1 MRNPPTS
8 KPQPR
13 AWLWALVL
21 LAAALA
27 PRAFALG
34 NTVTPDEPN
43 WVYRTLNFGAA
54 LARGDWAATAQTSHP
69 GVTTMWLGS
78 LGVAVAR
85 AVDPAGTAQAID
97 WLARIDH
104 LAPEN
109 VEAFR
114 RVGVLLDWARLP
126 VVVANALGVVGVFWL
141 ARRLFGQSIAL
152 LAAFLLALDP
162 FVAGLGGLLHVDGL
176 LATFSILS
184 VLALLNGLSSSAP
197 GVRHSPFSIRRSA
210 LGWFALAGALAGLA
224 LLSKSPAIFLMPF
237 AVLVAACA
245 LIARRISIRS
255 ALLGLFVFL
264 ILHFAFFIALYP
276 AMWVDPASA
285 LGLLGE
291 GVAYHA
297 TNPTRPTFFDGQAEL
312 NHSPA
317 YYPVALAYRLSPIAM
332 LGAIVAMV
340 ALLARLRRP
349 AGDPSRFGG
358 AMLVLFA
365 LAFVVFITPAA
376 KKFDRYL
383 LPAIPPLA
391 VVAAWA
397 IGQFA
402 GRYKNWLTP
411 ATVLLQAILTL
422 SVAPYPLMAYNP
434 LLGSASGARDRIA
447 VGWGEGFGAAAQWI
461 AARDPE
467 ATVATGGLANFAPR
481 YAGRTV
487 AIDEAGLAS
496 ADYFVFTL
504 SEVQLAPAF
513 FADLAQRGSL
523 AHVIV
528 QGGVEAA
535 WVYASNGPV
544 AQADWLRRESRP
556 GDAILL
562 DAPTPLAHALDAPV
576 VLPRDATPESIA
588 RTLGRL
594 LDRPRIVY
602 VSTAAASPVAQR
614 DVRAWLDANARLDR
628 EADVAGA
635 TIRVYTPERHAAI
648 TLDAFT
654 VQLDGTLALIGLRPL
669 SPSIAYPDRLLIA
682 ARWRV
687 IAPPTADYSAT
698 LELSDADGNG
708 WLRFGGPLRN
718 PSGFA
723 PVHWQP
729 GEVVD
734 QVFGAQ
740 VPPALA
746 PGAYRLRFSVDRA
759 DGSRAG
765 LVSASGTFSGAAPT
779 LAAVQIDPAR
789 QPVDPGG
796 LAVGRRS
803 GHIWTG
809 QAELIGIDLLSRS
822 VATGDRLLSTLH
834 WRALRDGLDPATEV
848 RWLLAA
854 ESDPAAPPFEW
865 RTPLAANAR
874 APLRAGDVIAARYAS
889 RLPLELPDGRYR
901 LRLAI
906 GDDAVD
912 VEAIEVTHR
921 ERAFGLPA
929 GAAGI
934 GSLGAF
940 EVFLVESPPSQ
951 ARPGD
956 SIRAAL
962 VLRAGEEVSVNYTVF
977 VHLLDPAGRI
987 VAQVDTWPQ
996 AGAWP
1001 TANWVQGQVIQDVYT
1016 LTLPADAAA
1025 GDYRLV
1031 VGMYD
1036 SLDGMHLL
1044 APDGSDR
1051 LRLRSPIR
1059 VNRP

>member
-1 MRNPPTS
+1 MLNPPTS
-8 KPQPR
+8 KLQPR

-27 PRAFALG
+27 PRIFTLG

-54 LARGDWAATAQTSHP
+54 LAHGEWAATAQTGHP

-85 AVDPAGTAQAID
+85 AADPAGTSQAID

-114 RVGVLLDWARLP
+114 RIGVLLDWARLP

-141 ARRLFGQSIAL
+141 TRRLFGQSIAL

-184 VLALLNGLSSSAP
+184 VLALLNGLSGTA
-197 GVRHSPFSIRRSA
+197 HSRQRSA
-210 LGWFALAGALAGLA
+210 LGWFALAGGFAGLA

-237 AVLVAACA
+237 AVLVIACA
-245 LIARRISIRS
+245 VIARRISIRS
-255 ALLGLFVFL
+255 ALSGLVVFVV
-264 ILHFAFFIALYP
+264 LHSAFFIALYP

-285 LGLLGE
+285 LGLLSG

-297 TNPTRPTFFDGQAEL
+297 ANPTRPTFFDGQAEL
-312 NHSPA
+312 NHSLA
-317 YYPVALAYRLSPIAM
+317 YYPVALAYRLSPVVM
-332 LGAIVAMV
+332 LGALVAFV
-340 ALLARLRRP
+340 LLLARPRR
-349 AGDPSRFGG
+349 AADDPSRFGS
-358 AMLVLFA
+358 AVLALFA
-365 LAFVVFITPAA
+365 LAFIVFITPAA

-383 LPAIPPLA
+383 LPAIPPLIA
-391 VVAAWA
+391 VAAWA
-397 IGQFA
+397 IGQAA
-402 GRYKNWLTP
+402 GRRKSWL
-411 ATVLLQAILTL
+411 AAAAILLQAILTL

-434 LLGSASGARDRIA
+434 LLGGASGARERIA
-447 VGWGEGFGAAAQWI
+447 VGLGEGFGAAAQWI

-467 ATVATGGLANFAPR
+467 ATVATGGLSNFAPR

-487 AIDEAGLAS
+487 EIDEAGLAS

-513 FADLAQRGSL
+513 FEDLAQRGAL
-523 AHVIV
+523 AHAIV
-528 QGGVEAA
+528 QGGIEAA
-535 WVYASNGPV
+535 WVYASSAPLT
-544 AQADWLRRESRP
+544 QADWLRRESRP

-562 DAPTPLAHALDAPV
+562 DAPTPLARTLDAPT

-588 RTLGRL
+588 RTLSGL

-614 DVRAWLDANARLDR
+614 DVHAWLDANARLDQ
-628 EADVAGA
+628 EASVAGA
-635 TIRVYTPERHAAI
+635 TIRVYTSDRHAAI
-648 TLDAFT
+648 TLDPFA
-654 VQLDGTLALIGLRPL
+654 VQFDGTLALIGLQPL
-669 SPSIAYPDRLLIA
+669 SPSIAYPDRLVVA
-682 ARWRV
+682 TRWRV
-687 IAPPTADYSAT
+687 IAPPATDYSAT

-708 WLRFGGPLRN
+708 WLRFGGPLRDA
-718 PSGFA
+718 SDFA
-723 PVHWQP
+723 PIDWPP

-734 QVFGAQ
+734 QVFAAQ
-740 VPPALA
+740 VSPALA
-746 PGAYRLRFSVDRA
+746 PGAYRIRFSVDRA

-765 LVSASGTFSGAAPT
+765 LVSASGTFSGTAPM
-779 LAAVQIDPAR
+779 LAAVQIDAAR
-789 QPVDPGG
+789 EPVDPGG
-796 LAVGRRS
+796 LAVGRHI
-803 GHIWTG
+803 GHTWAG
-809 QAELIGIDLLSRS
+809 QIELIGIDLLSHS
-822 VATGDRLLSTLH
+822 IATGDRLLSTLH

-848 RWLLAA
+848 RWQLAA
-854 ESDPAAPPFEW
+854 ESNPAAPAFEW
-865 RTPLAANAR
+865 STPLAANAR
-874 APLRAGDVIAARYAS
+874 APLRAGDVVAVRYAD

-906 GDDAVD
+906 DDEA
-912 VEAIEVTHR
+912 VEAEMIEVTHR

-929 GAAGI
+929 GATSV

-940 EVFLVESPPSQ
+940 EVFLVEPLPSQ

-956 SIRAAL
+956 PIRATLAL
-962 VLRAGEEVSVNYTVF
+962 HAREEVSIDFTVF
-977 VHLLDPAGRI
+977 VHLLDPSGRI
-987 VAQVDTWPQ
+987 VAQVDAWPG

-1001 TANWVQGQVIQDVYT
+1001 TANWMQGQVVQDVYT
-1016 LTLPADAAA
+1016 LTLPVDAAA
-1025 GDYRLV
+1025 GDYRLA
-1031 VGMYD
+1031 VGLYD
-1036 SLDGMHLL
+1036 SLDGVHLL
-1044 APDGSDR
+1044 TPDCSDR
-1051 LRLRSPIR
+1051 LRLKSSIQ